1 MFTSELLVLLLTIL
15 RTFGLSEEENLMLM
29 YENSGQDKL
38 NVNKKNKKKKKKA
51 VVHRCS
57 SNVPLK
63 VCNFI
68 KKRLQNWFSCEIC
81 EFFKNTFFHGTPAV
95 AASEKLN
102 LMYIWEK
109 NLVSRQFTHARV
121 ATTKM
126 FS

>member
-1 MFTSELLVLLLTIL
+1 MFTSELLVLLLSIL
-15 RTFGLSEEENLMLM
+15 RTFGLSEEENLMLI

-38 NVNKKNKKKKKKA
+38 NVNKKEKKKKA

-102 LMYIWEK
+102 LMYI
-109 NLVSRQFTHARV
+109 
-121 ATTKM
+121 
-126 FS
+126 